1 MSVLLVIIIILMCV
15 LSEAFFSGS
24 EIALV
29 SVDRM
34 QLKHAAKK
42 GHRPS
47 QHALNILKNPE
58 RILGTTLLGT
68 NISTITSNTLSASMF
83 YMWLGPLGVPI
94 SIIIMTFI
102 NLVFAEIVPK
112 SIFQQK
118 SNEIVPHIIAILR
131 FFMLVFF
138 PLIWVFTNIASLIAT
153 IFGGKKRT
161 DEGLFISKEELK
173 LMMKMRHDTG
183 DVKPSERRMINRLL
197 QFTETSVREIM
208 IPLIDVAVLS
218 EKATIQEAA
227 EYFVQ
232 TRHRRIPVYRN
243 RVDKIVGILNSFD
256 ILGENPSKS
265 IKSLIRP
272 AYYVPVTMGIAKL
285 LEDLQNDHQSMAIV
299 VDEFGGAEGVVTI
312 EDILEEVVGDIED
325 EYDEVE
331 NLFRLHPDGTIVVS
345 GRMPVDDIN
354 DRFGFMIPEGE
365 YETIGGFFL
374 HRIQRIPKVG
384 EKVRLKN
391 AELIVTKANSR
402 IIGEISIRRIDTPEP
417 SE

>member
-1 MSVLLVIIIILMCV
+1 MTGILAIIIIFLCI
-15 LSEAFFSGS
+15 LGEAFFSGT

-34 QLKHAAKK
+34 QLKHAAKS
-42 GHRPS
+42 GHS
-47 QHALNILKNPE
+47 ASKLVSEMLKNPE
-58 RILGTTLLGT
+58 RILGTTLFGT
-68 NISTITSNTLSASMF
+68 NLCVVISTTVVSSQL
-83 YMWLGPLGVPI
+83 YLWLGAMGVPVAI
-94 SIIIMTFI
+94 FVMTSI

-118 SNEIVPHIIAILR
+118 SNDIVLRIIYILR
-131 FFMLVFF
+131 FFMLLFF
-138 PLIWVFTNIASLIAT
+138 PVVWLFSQTASLIAL
-153 IFGGKKRT
+153 IFGEKRVN
-161 DEGLFISKEELK
+161 DGLFISKEELK

-183 DVKPSERRMINRLL
+183 DVKPSERKMINRLL
-197 QFTETSVREIM
+197 HFTETSVREIM
-208 IPLIDVAVLS
+208 IPLIDVAVMS
-218 EKATIQEAA
+218 DKATIQEAA

-232 TRHRRIPVYRN
+232 TKHRRIPVYRD
-243 RVDKIVGILNSFD
+243 RVDKIVGVLNSFD

-285 LEDLQNDHQSMAIV
+285 LEDLQNDHQSMAVV

-331 NLFRLHPDGTIVVS
+331 NLFRLRPDGTIVVS

-354 DRFGFMIPEGE
+354 DRFGFIIPEGE

-374 HRIQRIPKVG
+374 HRTQRIPKVG
-384 EKVRLKN
+384 EKIRLKN
-391 AELIVTKANSR
+391 AELVVTKANSR
-402 IIGEISIRRIDTPEP
+402 IIGEIAIRRSD
-417 SE
+417 SSDQSS

>member
-1 MSVLLVIIIILMCV
+1 MNVLLIIIIILICI

-34 QLKHAAKK
+34 RLKHAAKK

-58 RILGTTLLGT
+58 RILSTTLLGT
-68 NISTITSNTLSASMF
+68 NISTVTIHTLSASMF
-83 YMWLGPLGVPI
+83 YMWLGPVGVPI
-94 SIIIMTFI
+94 SIVGMTFV
-102 NLVFAEIVPK
+102 NLVLAEIVPK

-118 SNEIVPHIIAILR
+118 SNEIVPYIVGVLR
-131 FFMLVFF
+131 FFMLLFF
-138 PLIWVFTNIASLIAT
+138 PLIWVFTSIASLIAR
-153 IFGGKKRT
+153 IFGGKKR
-161 DEGLFISKEELK
+161 EGKGLFISKEELK

-183 DVKPSERRMINRLL
+183 DVKPSERKMINRLL
-197 QFTETSVREIM
+197 HFTETSVREIM

-232 TRHRRIPVYRN
+232 TKHRRIPVYRD
-243 RVDKIVGILNSFD
+243 RVDKIIGVLNSFD

-331 NLFRLHPDGTIVVS
+331 NLFRLRPDGTIVVS

-354 DRFGFMIPEGE
+354 DRFGFIIPEGE
-365 YETIGGFFL
+365 YETIGGFFI
-374 HRIQRIPKVG
+374 HRTQRIPKVG
-384 EKVRLKN
+384 EKIRLKN
-391 AELIVTKANSR
+391 AELVVTKANSR
-402 IIGEISIRRIDTPEP
+402 IIGEIAIRRSD
-417 SE
+417 SSDQSS